1 MEPVI
6 GVGIAAGIGIL
17 GGFAAGGLM
26 KLWIRYLGV
35 GEQAGHMTKEERAAK
50 VVSKYMAKR

>member
-6 GVGIAAGIGIL
+6 GVSIAAGIGIL

-35 GEQAGHMTKEERAAK
+35 GEQA
-50 VVSKYMAKR
+50 

>member
-1 MEPVI
+1 MEPII

-17 GGFAAGGLM
+17 CGLAAGGLM
-26 KLWIRYLGV
+26 KIWIRYLGV
-35 GEQAGHMTKEERAAK
+35 GEQAGHMTREERAAK